1 LIVAQVRISG
11 EAETDIDRIADYT
24 TSTWGWRQTNQYLAK
39 LEDGFDLLAQNPSI
53 GRTCDSIRAGLRRF
67 EIGRHVVFYLPES
80 DGVLVVRVLHQQML
94 PNKYV

>member
-1 LIVAQVRISG
+1 MAQVRISG

-53 GRTCDSIRAGLRRF
+53 GRSCDSIRAGLRRF

-94 PNKYV
+94 PNNYI

>member
-1 LIVAQVRISG
+1 MPQVRISG
-11 EAETDIDRIADYT
+11 EAEADIDRIADYT

-53 GRTCDSIRAGLRRF
+53 GRSCDSIRAGLRRF

>member
-1 LIVAQVRISG
+1 MPQVRISG
-11 EAETDIDRIADYT
+11 EAEADIDRIADYT
-24 TSTWGWRQTNQYLAK
+24 TSTWGLRQTNQYLAK

-53 GRTCDSIRAGLRRF
+53 GRSCESIRAGLRRF

-94 PNKYV
+94 PNNYI

>member
-1 LIVAQVRISG
+1 MAQVRISG

>member
-1 LIVAQVRISG
+1 MPQVRISG
-11 EAETDIDRIADYT
+11 EAEADIDRIADYT

-53 GRTCDSIRAGLRRF
+53 GRSCDSIRAGLRRF

-94 PNKYV
+94 PNNYI

>member
-1 LIVAQVRISG
+1 MPQVRISG

>member
-1 LIVAQVRISG
+1 MPQVRISG
-11 EAETDIDRIADYT
+11 EAEADIDRIADYT

-39 LEDGFDLLAQNPSI
+39 LEDGFDLLAQTPTI
-53 GRTCDSIRAGLRRF
+53 GRSCDSIRAGLRRF

-94 PNKYV
+94 PNNYI

>member
-1 LIVAQVRISG
+1 VPQVRISG
-11 EAETDIDRIADYT
+11 EAEADIDRIADYT

-53 GRTCDSIRAGLRRF
+53 GRSCDSIRAGLRRF

-94 PNKYV
+94 PNNYI